1 MYIPF
6 KDESGYLTNQWLK
19 NKVFLLKIPDK
30 CPIHK
35 SGPSVTVTIENKTQ
49 NKTKKKKKNIYIY
62 IYSCGLYTRAYY
74 IAARVIHKDTF

>member
-49 NKTKKKKKNIYIY
+49 NKKKKKKKKYIYIY
-62 IYSCGLYTRAYY
+62 IAVVYTLGR
-74 IAARVIHKDTF
+74 II

>member
-1 MYIPF
+1 MCIPF
-6 KDESGYLTNQWLK
+6 KDERGYLTNQWLK

-49 NKTKKKKKNIYIY
+49 NKKKNIYIY
-62 IYSCGLYTRAYY
+62 RCGLYTRAYY

>member
-6 KDESGYLTNQWLK
+6 KDERGYLTNQWLK

-49 NKTKKKKKNIYIY
+49 NKKKYIYIY
-62 IYSCGLYTRAYY
+62 IDVVYTLGR
-74 IAARVIHKDTF
+74 II

>member
-19 NKVFLLKIPDK
+19 KNKVFLLKIPDK
-30 CPIHK
+30 CPIYK

-49 NKTKKKKKNIYIY
+49 NNKIYIY